1 MEHEPGRLDFVIETR
16 TVSVTELRRK
26 TSSMLRYVEIP
37 GHIIIITRRGKPDCD
52 MMSIE
57 TYACLSD
64 DYEAVMANMEAASQE
79 YREKRM
85 AERRAKQNGTS
96 NM

>member
-1 MEHEPGRLDFVIETR
+1 MIVEHEPGRLDFLIETK

-26 TSSMLRYVEIP
+26 TSSALRYVEVP
-37 GHIIIITRRGKPDCD
+37 GHIMIITRRGKRDCV

-57 TYACLSD
+57 TYACMSE
-64 DYEAVMANMEAASQE
+64 DYEAVMANVKAASQE

-85 AERRAKQNGTS
+85 AERRAE
-96 NM
+96 